1 MNHHY
6 VYTMARDSRNR
17 HIGSTSALNL
27 LGCKH
32 SSNLAVGATN
42 DIRGAIIRKKKWN
55 RWRPRHKLALIENA
69 NTEWVDLASTWQ
81 TDKQFRPFGFN
92 QTDTELARIGH
103 FPSEDRN
110 PCQ

>member
-6 VYTMARDSRNR
+6 VYTMASDSRNR
-17 HIGSTSALNL
+17 HIGSTSDLSL
-27 LGCKH
+27 LSYKH
-32 SSNLAVGATN
+32 RINLAVGATN
-42 DIRGAIIRKKKWN
+42 DVRDAIVRKKQWN
-55 RWRPRHKLALIENA
+55 LWRPHNKFSLIENA
-69 NTEWVDLASTWQ
+69 NTEWLNLASTWQ

-92 QTDTELARIGH
+92 QPDTELARIGH